1 MLAGNPVLL
10 WDGMDEA
17 LVVGTKKVFL
27 RAVMEPP
34 TNVAVKGPRE
44 GFIED
49 VKVNTSLVRRRLKTG
64 NSKSNF

>member
-1 MLAGNPVLL
+1 MGEKLASPELRAFSELDELAGEVLAGNPVLL

-34 TNVAVKGPRE
+34 TNVAVKGPRP
-44 GFIED
+44 
-49 VKVNTSLVRRRLKTG
+49 RL
-64 NSKSNF
+64 